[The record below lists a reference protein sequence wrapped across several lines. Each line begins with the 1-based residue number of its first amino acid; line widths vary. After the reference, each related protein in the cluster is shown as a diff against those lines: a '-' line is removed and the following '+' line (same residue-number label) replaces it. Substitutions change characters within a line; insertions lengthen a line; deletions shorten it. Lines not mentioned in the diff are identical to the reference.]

1 MVVRVSPSGT
11 QPVMWL
17 GLAILVFQVAV
28 AGWCL
33 RAVAR
38 QEDDLLQGRM
48 RFCATVIHDVRQPL
62 QAATLFLDGLTH
74 AQPGSQTVKATQGL
88 EQSILSVRHI
98 LEDFHDL
105 ARLDAAAGGVHM
117 QDFNLAAMLHALEAE
132 FAAQAISKNLRFC
145 FYCPSTDIR
154 VHSDPQWVQTIVRK
168 LLIHA
173 MAQTQHGGVLL
184 GLRQRDV
191 FERRI
196 APDGSI
202 EDRSV
207 EGFNRGG
214 SLSFAGADKAHVD
227 VGAPEFRR
235 ELGFDHRPGGL
246 AHWNRED
253 HLDPLAHGMAP
264 SVWCVGR
271 DRDQAADMPPSTG
284 MKPPVT

>member
-17 GLAILVFQVAV
+17 GLSTLVFQVAV

-38 QEDDLLQGRM
+38 QEDDYRQGSM
-48 RFCATVIHDVRQPL
+48 RFCATAIHDVRQPL

-74 AQPGSQTVKATQGL
+74 AQPGPHTLKATQGL

-98 LEDFHDL
+98 LDDFHDL
-105 ARLDAAAGGVHM
+105 ARLDAAAVGIHM
-117 QDFNLAAMLHALEAE
+117 QNFNLAAMLHALEAE
-132 FAAQAISKNLRFC
+132 FAAQANSKNLRFC

-184 GLRQRDV
+184 GLRQRAGQVLVQVWDTRTRV
-191 FERRI
+191 QPVNDSRSDRGLTI
-196 APDGSI
+196 AA
-202 EDRSV
+202 
-207 EGFNRGG
+207 RGAQLIQSPLIFSSKIG
-214 SLSFAGADKAHVD
+214 GGAVCT
-227 VGAPEFRR
+227 
-235 ELGFDHRPGGL
+235 L
-246 AHWNRED
+246 
-253 HLDPLAHGMAP
+253 PLARD
-264 SVWCVGR
+264 SVHILSPTAEV
-271 DRDQAADMPPSTG
+271 Q
-284 MKPPVT
+284 K